1 LLKAFRVLRVPQAFV
16 LILGMTYRYIYVL
29 LHATNNIFLARQS
42 RVVGRVSGADNRRW
56 LTASIGT
63 LFAKSYEL
71 SDQVYLAMLSRGF
84 RGEAMVMQ
92 SMTWRAS
99 DWLWLAIFIGVA
111 GIAILVGR

>member
-1 LLKAFRVLRVPQAFV
+1 
-16 LILGMTYRYIYVL
+16 
-29 LHATNNIFLARQS
+29 
-42 RVVGRVSGADNRRW
+42 VSGADNRRW

-92 SMTWRAS
+92 SMTWRVRDAV
-99 DWLWLAIFIGVA
+99 WLTIFTA
-111 GIAILVGR
+111 IAIGAVFLGK